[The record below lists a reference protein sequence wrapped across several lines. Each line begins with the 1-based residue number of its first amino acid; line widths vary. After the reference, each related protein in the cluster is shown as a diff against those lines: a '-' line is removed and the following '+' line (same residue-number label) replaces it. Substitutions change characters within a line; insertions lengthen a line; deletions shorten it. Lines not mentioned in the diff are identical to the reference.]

1 MSPKSALCFLACAGI
16 ALTFPA
22 VAQGEQTGT
31 KIAVCNLTQL
41 YQECTVSKDKRAEL
55 EAARAKAEKQLQE
68 YRTKIDKVKRELPL
82 YEKESAEY
90 KGRMAKIEELANQ
103 AEAKKRV
110 ETASLERKFCDFLK
124 EFHGLAAAKIA
135 LVAKERGYDMVLQIT
150 DLEIGKFS
158 KAERLLNRIFTQQV
172 IYSDKD
178 ADISGEVMAELN
190 KDYEA
195 EMGKMD

>member
-1 MSPKSALCFLACAGI
+1 MA
-16 ALTFPA
+16 FPI
-22 VAQGEQTGT
+22 VTHGEQAGT
-31 KIAVCNLTQL
+31 KLAVCNLTKL

-90 KGRMAKIEELANQ
+90 KERMARMEELANQ

-110 ETASLERKFCDFLK
+110 ETASLEKKFCDFLK
-124 EFHGLAAAKIA
+124 EFHGLATAKIEF
-135 LVAKERGYDMVLQIT
+135 VAKERGYDMVLQIT

-172 IYSDKD
+172 IYSDKN
-178 ADISGEVMAELN
+178 ADITDEVMAELN

-195 EMGKMD
+195 ETGKTD